1 MNLLS
6 ALRVA
11 LGALLVN
18 KTRTVLTSLGIVIGI
33 SAVIALVAAGEGA
46 RYKLDERLGSIGK
59 NLIIV
64 RPGSRSSQGMIA
76 DFAPLNTADA
86 DAIRHQLRPML
97 VGVAPTQLTQRIA
110 SNSTASVA
118 TTICG
123 GTAELSPVRQWFSRT
138 GRFLS
143 EDDDK
148 RQALVCIIGETVRK
162 KLFPG
167 NANPLGQLVRIDR
180 LRLRVIGVLGEKGRS
195 PTGAD
200 QDDQIM
206 VPLSTLQRKLVG
218 EDRLSSILTA
228 VPDEAMLDRAK
239 QEIGRVLRE
248 IHHQK
253 PGSETFDVSSVN
265 EIAALAK
272 VMSAT
277 LQGLIVVIASIS
289 LLVGGIGIMNIMLVS
304 VTERTREIGL
314 RMAIGATPFDVLAQF
329 LLEAMALSLMGG
341 LIGVGLG
348 FWGAFG
354 LSKLA
359 HWPLILSPTVVMISF
374 AVSAVVGLFFG
385 YWPAWKASRLDPIE
399 ALRYE

>member
-1 MNLLS
+1 MNLFS
-6 ALRVA
+6 AIRIA
-11 LGALLVN
+11 LDALLGN
-18 KTRTVLTSLGIVIGI
+18 KTRTALTSLGIVIGI
-33 SAVIALVAAGEGA
+33 SAVIALVSAGEGA
-46 RYKLDERLGSIGK
+46 RSKLDDRLGSLGK
-59 NLIIV
+59 NLIVV

-76 DFAPLNTADA
+76 DFAPLAIADA

-110 SNSTASVA
+110 SSPSASVP

-123 GTAELSPVRQWFSRT
+123 ATAELSPVRLWHSRT
-138 GRFLS
+138 GRFLT

-148 RQALVCIIGETVRK
+148 RQALVCIVGATVRK
-162 KLFPG
+162 KLFPRET
-167 NANPLGQLVRIDR
+167 NPLGQVVRIDR
-180 LRLRVIGVLGEKGRS
+180 LRFRVIGVLADKGRS

-206 VPLSTLQRKLVG
+206 VPLTTLQRKLAG
-218 EDRLSSILTA
+218 EERLSSILTA

-239 QEIGRVLRE
+239 QEIGRILRE
-248 IHHQK
+248 KHHLK
-253 PGSETFDVSSVN
+253 PGAETFDVSSVN

-272 VMSAT
+272 VVSAT

-314 RMAIGATPFDVLAQF
+314 RMAVGATPFDVLTQF
-329 LLEAMALSLMGG
+329 LLEAMVLSMLGG
-341 LIGVGLG
+341 LIGIGVGI
-348 FWGAFG
+348 AAA
-354 LSKLA
+354 LSLAKLA
-359 HWPLILSPTVVMISF
+359 HWPLILSPAAVMIAC
-374 AVSAVVGLFFG
+374 AVSAAVGIFFG
-385 YWPAWKASRLDPIE
+385 YYPAWKASRLDPIE